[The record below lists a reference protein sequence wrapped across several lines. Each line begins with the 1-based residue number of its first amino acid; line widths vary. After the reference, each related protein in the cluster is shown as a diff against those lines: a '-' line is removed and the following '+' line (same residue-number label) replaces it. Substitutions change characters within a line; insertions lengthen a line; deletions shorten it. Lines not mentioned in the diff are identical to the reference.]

1 MSPAEPASCAHA
13 TADPAVVLLVDDD
26 PALRMLHARFLE
38 MGGYRVATAE
48 DGYKAL
54 EYLAV
59 HEPPAAIIIDLMM
72 PGLDGW
78 GFLAARRKNEA
89 LSSIPVVVLSSLA
102 GEPEIRYHLESHLHV
117 QAALR
122 KPVPRQVLLD
132 TLAGVSGSAAE

>member
-1 MSPAEPASCAHA
+1 MSPTKPASPPEAP
-13 TADPAVVLLVDDD
+13 ADRAVVLLVDDD
-26 PALRMLHARFLE
+26 PALRLLHSRFLE
-38 MGGYRVATAE
+38 MGGYEVVTAE
-48 DGYKAL
+48 DGYTAL

-59 HEPPAAIIIDLMM
+59 HEAPVAIVIDLMM

-89 LSSIPVVVLSSLA
+89 LTAIPVLVLSSLA
-102 GEPEIRYHLESHLHV
+102 GEPEIRFHLENHLDV

-132 TLAGVSGSAAE
+132 TLAGLGTGSVE